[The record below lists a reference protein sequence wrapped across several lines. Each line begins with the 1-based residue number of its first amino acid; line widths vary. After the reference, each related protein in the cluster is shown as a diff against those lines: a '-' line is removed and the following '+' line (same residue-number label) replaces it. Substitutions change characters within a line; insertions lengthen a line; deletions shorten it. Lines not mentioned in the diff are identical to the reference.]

1 MKTQIEELEEFFP
14 KETAKKIKL
23 FVYNSFL
30 SEDKKRLEEFIEIIK
45 ELGTPQIS
53 DNQKCPRQKNQS

>member
-1 MKTQIEELEEFFP
+1 MKNQIEELVEFLP
-14 KETAKKIKL
+14 KETAEKIKL

-53 DNQKCPRQKNQS
+53 DN